1 MKSIDPET
9 QSEIIIVRRT
19 SNNDEEEHDS
29 GVWKIAYADL
39 MTAMMTFFLVMWLVN
54 VIDGDKKTAVASY
67 FNPIK
72 LVEFESSPRGIHDI
86 KGTVRSGAR
95 MQGEAPQ
102 ETDDNSTITKA
113 QGSEEESRMM
123 ALLYQMPDS
132 ITETGPDN
140 AGHHSSKSDVADGGM
155 QRGNARGILHRDPF
169 SPEYWSKDMPLDM
182 GRPLDQLTGQD
193 AGSKNTEEKNPRDE
207 KTVVSAQA
215 STMQK
220 VRATG
225 KKHSA
230 NKAAGNEEKSTE
242 LSRNISSDIA
252 ALIKDEIKTDY
263 PQVHVNLVD
272 NGIAI
277 ELTDSQ
283 NYGMFAVGSAKPDK
297 QLVVLL
303 DGIAKIIQK
312 HEGQIVISGHTDAR
326 PYKTTHYDNWQL
338 SAARAQV
345 AYYILVRG
353 GLDEGRVLRVEGYA
367 DRSLKNSKDSYAA
380 ENRRIAIFLQVPKT
394 ETR

>member
-9 QSEIIIVRRT
+9 QSEIIIVRRS

-54 VIDGDKKTAVASY
+54 VIDGDKKTAVARY

-102 ETDDNSTITKA
+102 ETDGNSTISKA
-113 QGSEEESRMM
+113 QGPEEDSRMM
-123 ALLYQMPDS
+123 ALLYQV
-132 ITETGPDN
+132 PDN
-140 AGHHSSKSDVADGGM
+140 TRQHNSKGGAADGGM
-155 QRGNARGILHRDPF
+155 QQGNARGILHRDPF

-182 GRPLDQLTGQD
+182 GRPLDELTGQD

-207 KTVVSAQA
+207 KAVISAQA
-215 STMQK
+215 STMRK
-220 VRATG
+220 AGTTS

-230 NKAAGNEEKSTE
+230 DKAAGNEGKSTE

-252 ALIKDEIKTDY
+252 ALIKNEIKTDY

-380 ENRRIAIFLQVPKT
+380 ENRRIAIFLQLPKT
-394 ETR
+394 ETP

>member
-9 QSEIIIVRRT
+9 QSEIIIVRR
-19 SNNDEEEHDS
+19 SRDNDEEEHGS

-39 MTAMMTFFLVMWLVN
+39 MTAMMTFFLVMWLIN
-54 VIDGDKKTAVASY
+54 VIDSDKKTAVASY

-72 LVEFESSPRGIHDI
+72 LVEFESSPRGLHDI
-86 KGTVRSGAR
+86 RDKARSGQGA
-95 MQGEAPQ
+95 QGEAVQ
-102 ETDDNSTITKA
+102 ETGGNSAIAKA
-113 QGSEEESRMM
+113 QGPEEESHMM
-123 ALLYQMPDS
+123 ALPYQVLDS
-132 ITETGPDN
+132 IARTRPGDTEYHDGKGG
-140 AGHHSSKSDVADGGM
+140 AADGGM
-155 QRGNARGILHRDPF
+155 QQGSAKGIIHRDPF

-182 GRPLDQLTGQD
+182 ARSLDQLAVQD
-193 AGSKNTEEKNPRDE
+193 AHSKNAEEKNQQSK
-207 KTVVSAQA
+207 KTIFSAQA
-215 STMQK
+215 SAMQK
-220 VRATG
+220 ARAEGT
-225 KKHSA
+225 KDSTD
-230 NKAAGNEEKSTE
+230 KAAGKKEKSAE
-242 LSRNISSDIA
+242 LARNISSGIA
-252 ALIKDEIKTDY
+252 ALIRKEIKTDY

-303 DGIAKIIQK
+303 DGIAKIIRK
-312 HEGQIVISGHTDAR
+312 HAGQVIISGHTDAR

-338 SAARAQV
+338 SAARAQM
-345 AYYILVRG
+345 AYYMLVRG

-380 ENRRIAIFLQVPKT
+380 ENRRISIFLQLPKT
-394 ETR
+394 ETP

>member
-9 QSEIIIVRRT
+9 QSEIIIVRRS

-39 MTAMMTFFLVMWLVN
+39 MTAMMMFFLVMWLVN
-54 VIDGDKKTAVASY
+54 VIDSDKKTAVASY

-86 KGTVRSGAR
+86 KGKVRSGAR
-95 MQGEAPQ
+95 MQDEAPQ
-102 ETDDNSTITKA
+102 ETDGNSTITKA
-113 QGSEEESRMM
+113 QGPEEDLRMM
-123 ALLYQMPDS
+123 ALLYQVPDK
-132 ITETGPDN
+132 T
-140 AGHHSSKSDVADGGM
+140 GHHNSKGGAADGGM
-155 QRGNARGILHRDPF
+155 QQGNARGILHRDPF

-193 AGSKNTEEKNPRDE
+193 AGSKNTEEKNPRYE
-207 KTVVSAQA
+207 KAVVSAQA

-220 VRATG
+220 VRETG

-230 NKAAGNEEKSTE
+230 DKAGGNEEKSTE

-252 ALIKDEIKTDY
+252 ALIKNEIKTDY

-380 ENRRIAIFLQVPKT
+380 ENRRIAIFLQLPKT
-394 ETR
+394 ETP